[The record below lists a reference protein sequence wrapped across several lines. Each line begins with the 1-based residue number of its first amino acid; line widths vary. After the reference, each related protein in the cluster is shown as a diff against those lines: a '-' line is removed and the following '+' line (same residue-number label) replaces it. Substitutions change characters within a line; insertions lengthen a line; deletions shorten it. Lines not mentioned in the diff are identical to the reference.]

1 MFTVG
6 RAEPRV
12 RLRACAFMCVR
23 DTAAVWESQH
33 TSRAHV
39 SGGLHGIS
47 QAGLRGCERV
57 HMGLCL
63 SEFKAAAALSFS
75 RCQPFLIFKR
85 RSYFVRFEAVNA
97 KIDLKGFTEPMSW
110 TEPA

>member
-1 MFTVG
+1 MSVFTVG

-12 RLRACAFMCVR
+12 RLRACALVCVR

-39 SGGLHGIS
+39 SGALHGIS
-47 QAGLRGCERV
+47 QAGQRGCERV

-63 SEFKAAAALSFS
+63 SGFNTAAASAFS
-75 RCQPFLIFKR
+75 RCQPFLFNKKCLILSDFKLLT
-85 RSYFVRFEAVNA
+85 
-97 KIDLKGFTEPMSW
+97 LK
-110 TEPA
+110 